1 MNKHDFVVDNVV
13 VNSDVDG
20 SVLKLVILEI
30 NEDDEDDVDDFDDK
44 EIEDIVVNCGLVS
57 WLQKHVTEQSLSW
70 ALLQT
75 EKNLT

>member
-1 MNKHDFVVDNVV
+1 MVDNVV
-13 VNSDVDG
+13 VSSDVND

-30 NEDDEDDVDDFDDK
+30 NEDDEGDADDVDDK
-44 EIEDIVVNCGLVS
+44 EIKDVVVNCGLVS
-57 WLQKHVTEQSLSW
+57 WLQKHVTEQLLSW